1 MKNNWK
7 IIFAAILILL
17 SFALLAWG
25 VFSFAIT
32 FGFLTSLLLTLGAFF
47 VFLLGRVLLSFWGFQ
62 RDAKDVSDYAK
73 KIKLEHEKRNE
84 KKVK

>member
-7 IIFAAILILL
+7 PIFAAILILL

-25 VFSFAIT
+25 VFSFAIK
-32 FGFLTSLLLTLGAFF
+32 FGFLASLLLALGAFF
-47 VFLLGRVLLSFWGFQ
+47 VFLIGRVLLSFWQFG

-73 KIKLEHEKRNE
+73 KIKLEHEQRNQ
-84 KKVK
+84 KNAK

>member
-7 IIFAAILILL
+7 LIFAAILILS

-32 FGFLTSLLLTLGAFF
+32 FGFLTNMLLVLGAFF
-47 VFLLGRVLLSFWGFQ
+47 AFLIGRVLLSFWKFD
-62 RDAKDVSDYAK
+62 RDAKDVSDYVK
-73 KIKLEHEKRNE
+73 KIKLEHEKRTTTNN
-84 KKVK
+84 